1 MEIIIN
7 KEDLLN
13 GIKVVEKITAQK
25 GSQPVLSNIL
35 IETVSND
42 RVRFCATD
50 LNLSIS
56 HKANAQVEKEG
67 QITLSAKRLGE
78 ITSKLDNKPIKLSL
92 NPDTN
97 IVTISCGKAK
107 FELIGISANE
117 FPKVFDEETLEDDEK
132 SFEINKN
139 TLIKGVKQVVFSAAL
154 HESASVLS
162 GVCFNIDSNT
172 LEIVAT
178 DGNRLTRASKEINSK
193 DDSAIFIVPSRTLQ
207 ELIRISSIIEDEKVT
222 IRLKKAKIRFEFEDV
237 IFQSKL
243 INGTYP
249 KYHQLIPTSND
260 KIVYIDRDELI
271 GVIER
276 VCVMV
281 NERTN
286 IIKFTFNKNS
296 LELSTDSPDA
306 GSGKDFIDVDSNFD
320 EIVIAFNY
328 KYVLDSL
335 KNMDTKKV
343 KIEIATSLSATLFKP
358 ANENAEMDDNKL
370 NMLYMRFITLYYD
383 FVKY

>member
-92 NPDTN
+92 NTDTN

-358 ANENAEMDDNKL
+358 ANENQEGDESYVCLIMPVQV
-370 NMLYMRFITLYYD
+370 R
-383 FVKY
+383 

>member
-1 MEIIIN
+1 MEIILN

-13 GIKVVEKITAQK
+13 GIKIVEKVTVQK

-35 IETVSND
+35 IETISND

-50 LNLSIS
+50 LNLAIS
-56 HKANAQVEKEG
+56 HKTKAQVEKEG
-67 QITLSAKRLGE
+67 KITLSAKRLGE
-78 ITSKLDNKPIKLSL
+78 IASKLDNKPITLSL
-92 NPDTN
+92 NHENN
-97 IVTISCGKAK
+97 IVTISCQKAK

-117 FPKVFDEETLEDDEK
+117 FPQVFDKEMQEIEDK
-132 SFEINKN
+132 CFEINKN

-162 GVCFNIDSNT
+162 GVCFNIDQNT

-193 DDSAIFIVPSRTLQ
+193 DDSVIFIVPSRTIQ
-207 ELIRISSIIEDEKVT
+207 ELIRISSMINDEKVT
-222 IRLKKAKIRFEFEDV
+222 IKIARAKIQFVFEDV
-237 IFQSKL
+237 VFDSKL

-249 KYHQLIPTSND
+249 KYQQLIPTSND
-260 KIVYIDRDELI
+260 KIVYADREELI
-271 GVIER
+271 NVIER

-286 IIKFTFNKNS
+286 RIKFSFKENT
-296 LELSTDSPDA
+296 LELSTDSPEM
-306 GSGKDFIDVDSNFD
+306 GSGKDFVDINSNFD

-358 ANENAEMDDNKL
+358 ADENENGDESYVCLVMPVQV
-370 NMLYMRFITLYYD
+370 R
-383 FVKY
+383 

>member
-1 MEIIIN
+1 MEIILS
-7 KEDLLN
+7 KEELLN

-25 GSQPVLSNIL
+25 GTQPVLSNIL

-42 RVRFCATD
+42 RVKFCATD

-56 HKANAQVEKEG
+56 HKVKAQVAKEG
-67 QITLSAKRLGE
+67 KITLSAKRLGE
-78 ITSKLDNKPIKLSL
+78 ITTKLNNKPITLSL
-92 NPDTN
+92 NPDNN
-97 IVTISCGKAK
+97 IVTISCGKAN

-117 FPKVFDEETLEDDEK
+117 FPKVFDEEVSEENQK

-222 IRLKKAKIRFEFEDV
+222 IKLEKAKIQFNFEDV
-237 IFQSKL
+237 VFQSKL

-249 KYHQLIPTSND
+249 KYQQLIPTNND
-260 KIVYIDRDELI
+260 KIVYIDREELI
-271 GVIER
+271 GTIER

-286 IIKFTFNKNS
+286 IIKFSFNQNS

-320 EIVIAFNY
+320 EIIIAFNY

-358 ANENAEMDDNKL
+358 SDEDETKNDSYVCLIMPVQV
-370 NMLYMRFITLYYD
+370 R
-383 FVKY
+383 

>member
-1 MEIIIN
+1 MEIVIN

-42 RVRFCATD
+42 RVRFLATD

-56 HKANAQVEKEG
+56 RRVNAKVEKEG
-67 QITLSAKRLGE
+67 KITLSAKRLGE
-78 ITSKLDNKPIKLSL
+78 ITSKLDNKPVNLSL

-97 IVTISCGKAK
+97 IVTISCGNAK
-107 FELIGISANE
+107 FELIGINANE
-117 FPKVFDEETLEDDEK
+117 FPKVFDEETAEDEEK

-139 TLIKGVKQVVFSAAL
+139 TLIKGVKQVVFSAAV
-154 HESASVLS
+154 HESASILS

-193 DDSAIFIVPSRTLQ
+193 DDSEIFIVPSRTLQ
-207 ELIRISSIIEDEKVT
+207 ELIRISAIIEDEKVT

-260 KIVYIDRDELI
+260 KIVYIDREELI

-286 IIKFTFNKNS
+286 IIKFSFNKNT

-306 GSGKDFIDVDSNFD
+306 GSGKDFIDIDSNFD

-343 KIEIATSLSATLFKP
+343 KIEIATSLSATLFKT
-358 ANENAEMDDNKL
+358 ANEHMEGDESYVCLIMPVQV
-370 NMLYMRFITLYYD
+370 R
-383 FVKY
+383 

>member
-207 ELIRISSIIEDEKVT
+207 ELIRISAIIEDEKVT

-260 KIVYIDRDELI
+260 KIVYIDREELI

-286 IIKFTFNKNS
+286 IIKFSFNKNT

-306 GSGKDFIDVDSNFD
+306 GSGKDFIDIDSNFD

-358 ANENAEMDDNKL
+358 ANKHMEGDESYVCLIMPVQV
-370 NMLYMRFITLYYD
+370 R
-383 FVKY
+383 

>member
-1 MEIIIN
+1 MEIILN

-56 HKANAQVEKEG
+56 HKIKAQVEKEG

-78 ITSKLDNKPIKLSL
+78 ITSRLDNKPVKLSL
-92 NPDTN
+92 NVDTN
-97 IVTISCGKAK
+97 VVTISCGKAK
-107 FELIGISANE
+107 FELIGINANE
-117 FPKVFDEETLEDDEK
+117 FPKIFDEQTSQDDEQ

-139 TLIKGVKQVVFSAAL
+139 TLVKGVKQVVFSAAL
-154 HESASVLS
+154 HESASILS

-193 DDSAIFIVPSRTLQ
+193 DDSAIFIVPARTVQ
-207 ELIRISSIIEDEKVT
+207 ELIRISSIVEDEKVT
-222 IRLKKAKIRFEFEDV
+222 IKLKKAKICFEFEDV

-276 VCVMV
+276 VSVMV

-286 IIKFTFNKNS
+286 IIKFTFNKNT

-306 GSGKDFIDVDSNFD
+306 GSGKDFIDIDSNFD

-335 KNMDTKKV
+335 KNMDTPKV

-358 ANENAEMDDNKL
+358 ANEHMEGDESYVCLIMPVQV
-370 NMLYMRFITLYYD
+370 R
-383 FVKY
+383 

>member
-1 MEIIIN
+1 MEIVLN
-7 KEDLLN
+7 KEELLN
-13 GIKVVEKITAQK
+13 GIKIVEKITTQK
-25 GSQPVLSNIL
+25 SSQPVLSNIL
-35 IETVSND
+35 IETISND
-42 RVRFCATD
+42 RVKFCTTD

-56 HKANAQVEKEG
+56 RVAKAQVEKEG
-67 QITLSAKRLGE
+67 KITLSAKRFGE
-78 ITSKLDNKPIKLSL
+78 IASKLDNKPVKLSL
-92 NPDTN
+92 NPETN
-97 IVTISCGKAK
+97 IVTISSGKAK
-107 FELIGISANE
+107 FELIGINANE
-117 FPKVFDEETLEDDEK
+117 FPQVFDETEEDEK

-139 TLIKGVKQVVFSAAL
+139 TLIKGVKQVVFSAAF
-154 HESASVLS
+154 HESASILS

-172 LEIVAT
+172 LEFVAT

-193 DDSAIFIVPSRTLQ
+193 DDSAIFIVPSRTIQ
-207 ELIRISSIIEDEKVT
+207 ELIRIASIVEDEKAT
-222 IRLKKAKIRFEFEDV
+222 IKLKKSKIQFVFENV
-237 IFQSKL
+237 VFQSKL

-249 KYHQLIPTSND
+249 KYQQLIPTSND
-260 KIVYIDRDELI
+260 KIVYADREELI

-286 IIKFTFNKNS
+286 RIKFSFNKNT

-306 GSGKDFIDVDSNFD
+306 GSGKDFIDISSNFD

-358 ANENAEMDDNKL
+358 ADENENGDESYVCLVMPVQV
-370 NMLYMRFITLYYD
+370 R
-383 FVKY
+383 

>member
-1 MEIIIN
+1 MEIILN
-7 KEDLLN
+7 KEELLN

-25 GSQPVLSNIL
+25 GTQPVLSNIL

-56 HKANAQVEKEG
+56 HKVKAQVTKEG
-67 QITLSAKRLGE
+67 KITLSAKRLGE
-78 ITSKLDNKPIKLSL
+78 ITTKLDNKPITLSL
-92 NPDTN
+92 NPDNN

-117 FPKVFDEETLEDDEK
+117 FPRVFDEEILEENEK

-222 IRLKKAKIRFEFEDV
+222 IRLEKAKIRFDFEDV
-237 IFQSKL
+237 VFQSKL

-249 KYHQLIPTSND
+249 KYQQLIPTNND
-260 KIVYIDRDELI
+260 KIVYIDREELI

-286 IIKFTFNKNS
+286 IIKFSFNQNS

-320 EIVIAFNY
+320 EIIIAFNY

-358 ANENAEMDDNKL
+358 SNEDETKDDSYVCL
-370 NMLYMRFITLYYD
+370 IMPVQVR
-383 FVKY
+383 

>member
-1 MEIIIN
+1 MEIILN
-7 KEDLLN
+7 KEELLN

-25 GSQPVLSNIL
+25 GTQPVLSNIL

-56 HKANAQVEKEG
+56 HKVKAQVTKEG
-67 QITLSAKRLGE
+67 KITLSAKRLGE
-78 ITSKLDNKPIKLSL
+78 ITTKLDNKPITLSL
-92 NPDTN
+92 NPDNN

-117 FPKVFDEETLEDDEK
+117 FPRVFDEEILEENEK

-222 IRLKKAKIRFEFEDV
+222 IRLEKAKIRFDFEDV
-237 IFQSKL
+237 VFQSKL

-249 KYHQLIPTSND
+249 KYQQLIPTNND
-260 KIVYIDRDELI
+260 KIVYIDREELI

-286 IIKFTFNKNS
+286 IIKFSFYQNS

-320 EIVIAFNY
+320 EIIIAFNY

-358 ANENAEMDDNKL
+358 SNEDETKDDSYVCL
-370 NMLYMRFITLYYD
+370 IMPVQVR
-383 FVKY
+383 

>member
-1 MEIIIN
+1 MEIILS
-7 KEDLLN
+7 KEELLN

-25 GSQPVLSNIL
+25 GTQPVLSNIL

-42 RVRFCATD
+42 RVKFCATD

-56 HKANAQVEKEG
+56 HKVKAQVAKEG
-67 QITLSAKRLGE
+67 KITLSAKRLGE
-78 ITSKLDNKPIKLSL
+78 ITTKLNNKPITLSL
-92 NPDTN
+92 NPDNN

-117 FPKVFDEETLEDDEK
+117 FPKVFDEEVSEENQK

-222 IRLKKAKIRFEFEDV
+222 IKLEKAKIQFNFEDV
-237 IFQSKL
+237 VFQSKL

-249 KYHQLIPTSND
+249 KYQQLIPTNND
-260 KIVYIDRDELI
+260 KIVYIDREELI

-286 IIKFTFNKNS
+286 IIKFSFNQNS

-320 EIVIAFNY
+320 EIIIAFNY

-358 ANENAEMDDNKL
+358 SDEDETKNDSYVCLIMPVQV
-370 NMLYMRFITLYYD
+370 R
-383 FVKY
+383 

>member
-1 MEIIIN
+1 MEIILS
-7 KEDLLN
+7 KEELLN

-25 GSQPVLSNIL
+25 GTQPVLSNIL

-42 RVRFCATD
+42 RVKFCATD

-56 HKANAQVEKEG
+56 HKVKAQVAKEG
-67 QITLSAKRLGE
+67 KITLSAKRLGE
-78 ITSKLDNKPIKLSL
+78 ITTKLDNKPITLSL
-92 NPDTN
+92 NPDNN

-117 FPKVFDEETLEDDEK
+117 FPKVFDEEVSEENQK

-222 IRLKKAKIRFEFEDV
+222 IKLEKAKIQFNFEDV
-237 IFQSKL
+237 VFQSKL

-249 KYHQLIPTSND
+249 KYQQLIPTNND
-260 KIVYIDRDELI
+260 KIVYIDREELI

-286 IIKFTFNKNS
+286 IIKFSFNQNS

-320 EIVIAFNY
+320 EIIIAFNY

-358 ANENAEMDDNKL
+358 SDEDETKNDSYVCLIMPVQV
-370 NMLYMRFITLYYD
+370 R
-383 FVKY
+383 

>member
-1 MEIIIN
+1 M
-7 KEDLLN
+7 LN

-35 IETVSND
+35 IETLSND

-56 HKANAQVEKEG
+56 HKIKAQVEKEG

-78 ITSKLDNKPIKLSL
+78 ITSRLDNKPVRLSL
-92 NPDTN
+92 NVDTN
-97 IVTISCGKAK
+97 VVTISCGKAK
-107 FELIGISANE
+107 FELIGINANE
-117 FPKVFDEETLEDDEK
+117 FPKVFDEQTQQEDEQ

-154 HESASVLS
+154 HESASILS

-193 DDSAIFIVPSRTLQ
+193 NESAIFIVPARTVQ
-207 ELIRISSIIEDEKVT
+207 ELIRISSIVEDEKVT
-222 IRLKKAKIRFEFEDV
+222 IKLKKAKIYFEFEDV

-249 KYHQLIPTSND
+249 KYHQLIPTTND
-260 KIVYIDRDELI
+260 KIVYTDRDELI

-276 VCVMV
+276 VSVMV

-286 IIKFTFNKNS
+286 IIKFTFNKNT

-306 GSGKDFIDVDSNFD
+306 GSGKDFIDIDSNFD

-335 KNMDTKKV
+335 KNMDTPKV

-358 ANENAEMDDNKL
+358 ANEHMEGDESYVCLIMPVQV
-370 NMLYMRFITLYYD
+370 R
-383 FVKY
+383 

>member
-1 MEIIIN
+1 MEIILS
-7 KEDLLN
+7 KEELLN

-25 GSQPVLSNIL
+25 GTQPVLSNIL

-42 RVRFCATD
+42 RVKFCATD

-56 HKANAQVEKEG
+56 HKVKAQVAKEG
-67 QITLSAKRLGE
+67 KITLSAKRLGE
-78 ITSKLDNKPIKLSL
+78 ITTKLDNKPITLSL
-92 NPDTN
+92 NPDNN

-117 FPKVFDEETLEDDEK
+117 FPKVFDEEVSEENQK

-222 IRLKKAKIRFEFEDV
+222 IKLEKAKIQFNFEDV
-237 IFQSKL
+237 VFQSKL

-249 KYHQLIPTSND
+249 KYQQLIPTNND

-286 IIKFTFNKNS
+286 IIKFSFNQNS

-320 EIVIAFNY
+320 EIIIAFNY

-358 ANENAEMDDNKL
+358 SDEDETKNDSYVCLIMPVQV
-370 NMLYMRFITLYYD
+370 R
-383 FVKY
+383 

>member
-1 MEIIIN
+1 MEIILN

-13 GIKVVEKITAQK
+13 GIRIVEKITAQK
-25 GSQPVLSNIL
+25 SSQPVLSNIL
-35 IETVSND
+35 IETVAND
-42 RVRFCATD
+42 RVKFCTTD

-56 HKANAQVEKEG
+56 HLAKAQVESEG
-67 QITLSAKRLGE
+67 KITLSAKRLGE
-78 ITSKLDNKPIKLSL
+78 IASKLDNKPVKLSL
-92 NPDTN
+92 NCETN

-107 FELIGISANE
+107 FELIGINANE
-117 FPKVFDEETLEDDEK
+117 FPQVFDEKEEDDEK

-139 TLIKGVKQVVFSAAL
+139 TLIKGVKQVVFSAAY
-154 HESASVLS
+154 HESASILS

-193 DDSAIFIVPSRTLQ
+193 DDSAIFIVPSRTIQ
-207 ELIRISSIIEDEKVT
+207 ELIRISSIVEDEKV
-222 IRLKKAKIRFEFEDV
+222 IIKLKKAKIQFVFENV
-237 IFQSKL
+237 VFQSKL

-249 KYHQLIPTSND
+249 KYQQLIPTSND
-260 KIVYIDRDELI
+260 KIVYIDREELI

-286 IIKFTFNKNS
+286 RIKFSFKENT
-296 LELSTDSPDA
+296 LELSTDSPEM
-306 GSGKDFIDVDSNFD
+306 GSGKDFIDISSNFD

-335 KNMDTKKV
+335 KNMDTRKV

-358 ANENAEMDDNKL
+358 ADENENGDESYVCLVMPVQV
-370 NMLYMRFITLYYD
+370 R
-383 FVKY
+383 

>member
-1 MEIIIN
+1 MEIILS

-13 GIKVVEKITAQK
+13 GIKIVEKVTVQK

-35 IETVSND
+35 IETISND

-50 LNLSIS
+50 LNLAIS
-56 HKANAQVEKEG
+56 HKTKAQVEKEG
-67 QITLSAKRLGE
+67 KITLSAKRLGE
-78 ITSKLDNKPIKLSL
+78 IASKLDNKPITLSL
-92 NPDTN
+92 NHENN
-97 IVTISCGKAK
+97 IVTISCQKAK

-117 FPKVFDEETLEDDEK
+117 FPQVFDKEMQEIEDK
-132 SFEINKN
+132 CFEINKN

-162 GVCFNIDSNT
+162 GVCFNIDQNT

-193 DDSAIFIVPSRTLQ
+193 DDSVIFIVPSRTIQ
-207 ELIRISSIIEDEKVT
+207 ELIRISSMINDEKVT
-222 IRLKKAKIRFEFEDV
+222 IKIARAKIQFVFEDV
-237 IFQSKL
+237 VFHSKL

-249 KYHQLIPTSND
+249 KYQQLIPTSND
-260 KIVYIDRDELI
+260 KIVYADREELI
-271 GVIER
+271 NVIER

-286 IIKFTFNKNS
+286 RIKFSFKENT
-296 LELSTDSPDA
+296 LELSTDSPEM
-306 GSGKDFIDVDSNFD
+306 GSGKDFVDINSNFD

-358 ANENAEMDDNKL
+358 ADENENGDESYVCLVMPVQV
-370 NMLYMRFITLYYD
+370 R
-383 FVKY
+383 

>member
-1 MEIIIN
+1 MEIVLN

-13 GIKVVEKITAQK
+13 GIRIVEKITAQK
-25 GSQPVLSNIL
+25 SSQPVLSNIL
-35 IETVSND
+35 IETVSSD
-42 RVRFCATD
+42 RVKFCTTD

-56 HKANAQVEKEG
+56 HLAKAQVEKEG
-67 QITLSAKRLGE
+67 KITLSAKRLGE
-78 ITSKLDNKPIKLSL
+78 IVSKLDNKPVNLSL
-92 NPDTN
+92 NQETN
-97 IVTISCGKAK
+97 IVTISSGKAK

-117 FPKVFDEETLEDDEK
+117 FPQVFDESEEEEK
-132 SFEINKN
+132 SFEINKT
-139 TLIKGVKQVVFSAAL
+139 TLIKGVKQVVFSAAV
-154 HESASVLS
+154 HESASILS

-172 LEIVAT
+172 IEFVAT

-193 DDSAIFIVPSRTLQ
+193 DDSAIFIVPSRTIQ
-207 ELIRISSIIEDEKVT
+207 ELIRISSIVEDEKAT
-222 IRLKKAKIRFEFEDV
+222 IKLKKAKIQFVFENV
-237 IFQSKL
+237 VFQSKL

-249 KYHQLIPTSND
+249 KYQQLIPTGND
-260 KIVYIDRDELI
+260 KIVYIDREELI

-286 IIKFTFNKNS
+286 RIKFSFKENT
-296 LELSTDSPDA
+296 LELSTDSPEM
-306 GSGKDFIDVDSNFD
+306 GSGKDFIDISSNFD

-335 KNMDTKKV
+335 KNMDTRKV

-358 ANENAEMDDNKL
+358 ADENENGDESYVCLVMPVQV
-370 NMLYMRFITLYYD
+370 R
-383 FVKY
+383 

>member
-1 MEIIIN
+1 MEIILN

-56 HKANAQVEKEG
+56 HKIKAQVEKEG

-78 ITSKLDNKPIKLSL
+78 ITSRLDNKPVKLSL
-92 NPDTN
+92 NIDTN
-97 IVTISCGKAK
+97 VVTISCGKAK
-107 FELIGISANE
+107 FELIGINANE
-117 FPKVFDEETLEDDEK
+117 FPKTFDEQTSQDDEQ

-139 TLIKGVKQVVFSAAL
+139 TLVKGVKQVVFSAAL
-154 HESASVLS
+154 HESASILS

-193 DDSAIFIVPSRTLQ
+193 DDSAIFIVPARTVQ
-207 ELIRISSIIEDEKVT
+207 ELIRISSIVEDEKVT
-222 IRLKKAKIRFEFEDV
+222 IKLKKAKICFEFEDV

-276 VCVMV
+276 VSVMV

-286 IIKFTFNKNS
+286 IIKFTFNKNT

-306 GSGKDFIDVDSNFD
+306 GSGKDFIDIDSNFD

-335 KNMDTKKV
+335 KNMDTPKV

-358 ANENAEMDDNKL
+358 ANEHMEGDESYVCLIMPVQV
-370 NMLYMRFITLYYD
+370 R
-383 FVKY
+383 

>member
-1 MEIIIN
+1 MEIILN

-35 IETVSND
+35 IETLSND

-56 HKANAQVEKEG
+56 HKIKAQVEKEG

-78 ITSKLDNKPIKLSL
+78 ITSRLDNKPVRLSL
-92 NPDTN
+92 NVDTN
-97 IVTISCGKAK
+97 VVTISCGKAK
-107 FELIGISANE
+107 FELIGINANE
-117 FPKVFDEETLEDDEK
+117 FPKVFDEQTQQEDEQC
-132 SFEINKN
+132 FEINKN

-154 HESASVLS
+154 HESASILS

-193 DDSAIFIVPSRTLQ
+193 DESAIFIVPARTVQ
-207 ELIRISSIIEDEKVT
+207 ELIRISSIVEDEKVT
-222 IRLKKAKIRFEFEDV
+222 IKLKKAKIYFEFEDV

-249 KYHQLIPTSND
+249 KYHQLIPTTND
-260 KIVYIDRDELI
+260 KIVYTDRDELI

-276 VCVMV
+276 VSVMV

-286 IIKFTFNKNS
+286 IIKFTFNKNT

-306 GSGKDFIDVDSNFD
+306 GSGKDFIDIDSNFD

-335 KNMDTKKV
+335 KNMDTPKV

-358 ANENAEMDDNKL
+358 ANEHMEGDESYVCLIMPVQV
-370 NMLYMRFITLYYD
+370 R
-383 FVKY
+383 

>member
-1 MEIIIN
+1 MEISLN
-7 KEDLLN
+7 KDELLN
-13 GIKVVEKITAQK
+13 AIKVVEKITAQK
-25 GSQPVLSNIL
+25 SSQPVLSNIL

-42 RVRFCATD
+42 RVKFCTTD

-56 HKANAQVEKEG
+56 HLVKAQVEKEG
-67 QITLSAKRLGE
+67 KITLSAKRLGE
-78 ITSKLDNKPIKLSL
+78 IVSKLDNKPVNLSL
-92 NPDTN
+92 NQETN
-97 IVTISCGKAK
+97 IVTISSGKAK

-117 FPKVFDEETLEDDEK
+117 FPQVFDESEEEEK
-132 SFEINKN
+132 SFEINKT
-139 TLIKGVKQVVFSAAL
+139 TLIKGVKQVVFSAAV
-154 HESASVLS
+154 HESASILS

-172 LEIVAT
+172 IEFVAT

-193 DDSAIFIVPSRTLQ
+193 DDNAIFIVPSRTIQ
-207 ELIRISSIIEDEKVT
+207 ELIRISSIIEDEKVS
-222 IRLKKAKIRFEFEDV
+222 IKLKKAKIQFEFENV
-237 IFQSKL
+237 VFQSKL

-249 KYHQLIPTSND
+249 KYHQLIPAGND
-260 KIVYIDRDELI
+260 KIVYIDREELI

-286 IIKFTFNKNS
+286 RIKFSFKENT
-296 LELSTDSPDA
+296 LELSTDSPEM
-306 GSGKDFIDVDSNFD
+306 GSGKDFIDISSNFD

-335 KNMDTKKV
+335 KNMDTRKV

-358 ANENAEMDDNKL
+358 ADENENGDESYVCLVMPVQV
-370 NMLYMRFITLYYD
+370 R
-383 FVKY
+383 

>member
-1 MEIIIN
+1 MEIILN

-35 IETVSND
+35 IETLSND

-56 HKANAQVEKEG
+56 HKIKAQVEKEG

-78 ITSKLDNKPIKLSL
+78 ITSRLDNKPVRLSL
-92 NPDTN
+92 NVDTN
-97 IVTISCGKAK
+97 VVTISCGKAK
-107 FELIGISANE
+107 FELIGINANE
-117 FPKVFDEETLEDDEK
+117 FPKVFDEQTQQEDEQ

-154 HESASVLS
+154 HESASILS

-193 DDSAIFIVPSRTLQ
+193 DESAIFIVPARTVQ
-207 ELIRISSIIEDEKVT
+207 ELIRISSIVEDEKVT
-222 IRLKKAKIRFEFEDV
+222 IKLKKAKIYFEFEDV

-249 KYHQLIPTSND
+249 KYHQLIPTTND
-260 KIVYIDRDELI
+260 KIVYTDRDELI

-276 VCVMV
+276 VSVMV

-286 IIKFTFNKNS
+286 IIKFTFNKNT

-306 GSGKDFIDVDSNFD
+306 GSGKDFIDIDSNFD

-335 KNMDTKKV
+335 KNMDTPKV

-358 ANENAEMDDNKL
+358 ANEHMEGDESYVCLIMPVQV
-370 NMLYMRFITLYYD
+370 R
-383 FVKY
+383 

>member
-1 MEIIIN
+1 MEIILN
-7 KEDLLN
+7 KEELLN

-25 GSQPVLSNIL
+25 GAQPVLSNIL

-56 HKANAQVEKEG
+56 HKVKAQVTKEG
-67 QITLSAKRLGE
+67 KITLSAKRLGE
-78 ITSKLDNKPIKLSL
+78 ITTKLDNKPITLSL
-92 NPDTN
+92 NPDNN

-117 FPKVFDEETLEDDEK
+117 FPRVFDEEILEENEK

-222 IRLKKAKIRFEFEDV
+222 IRLEKAKIRFDFEDV
-237 IFQSKL
+237 VFQSKL

-249 KYHQLIPTSND
+249 KYQQLIPTNND
-260 KIVYIDRDELI
+260 KIVYIDREELI

-286 IIKFTFNKNS
+286 IIKFSFNQNS

-320 EIVIAFNY
+320 EIIIAFNY

-343 KIEIATSLSATLFKP
+343 KIEITTSLSATLFKP
-358 ANENAEMDDNKL
+358 SNEDETKDDSYVCL
-370 NMLYMRFITLYYD
+370 IMPVQVR
-383 FVKY
+383 

>member
-97 IVTISCGKAK
+97 IVTISYGKAK

-306 GSGKDFIDVDSNFD
+306 CSGKDFIDVDSNFD

-358 ANENAEMDDNKL
+358 ANENQEGDESYVCLIMPVQV
-370 NMLYMRFITLYYD
+370 R
-383 FVKY
+383 

>member
-1 MEIIIN
+1 MEIVLN

-13 GIKVVEKITAQK
+13 GIRIVEKITAQK
-25 GSQPVLSNIL
+25 SSQPVLSNIL
-35 IETVSND
+35 IETVSSD
-42 RVRFCATD
+42 RVKFCTTD

-56 HKANAQVEKEG
+56 HLAKAQVEKEG
-67 QITLSAKRLGE
+67 KITLSAKRLGE
-78 ITSKLDNKPIKLSL
+78 IVSKLDNKPVNLSL
-92 NPDTN
+92 NQETN
-97 IVTISCGKAK
+97 IVTISSGKAK
-107 FELIGISANE
+107 FELIGINANE
-117 FPKVFDEETLEDDEK
+117 FPQVFDESEEEEK

-139 TLIKGVKQVVFSAAL
+139 TLIKGVKQVVFSEAYQ
-154 HESASVLS
+154 ESASILS

-172 LEIVAT
+172 IEFVAT

-193 DDSAIFIVPSRTLQ
+193 DDSAIFIVPSRTIQ
-207 ELIRISSIIEDEKVT
+207 ELIRISSIVEDEKAT
-222 IRLKKAKIRFEFEDV
+222 IKLKKAKIQFVFENV
-237 IFQSKL
+237 VFQSKL

-249 KYHQLIPTSND
+249 KYQQLIPTGND
-260 KIVYIDRDELI
+260 KIVYIDREELI

-286 IIKFTFNKNS
+286 RIKFSFKENT
-296 LELSTDSPDA
+296 LELSTDSPEM
-306 GSGKDFIDVDSNFD
+306 GSGKDFIDISSNFD

-335 KNMDTKKV
+335 KNMDTRKV

-358 ANENAEMDDNKL
+358 ADENENGDESYVCLVMPVQV
-370 NMLYMRFITLYYD
+370 R
-383 FVKY
+383 

>member
-1 MEIIIN
+1 MEIILS

-25 GSQPVLSNIL
+25 SAQPVLSNIL
-35 IETVSND
+35 IETLTSD

-56 HKANAQVEKEG
+56 HKIKAQVEKEG
-67 QITLSAKRLGE
+67 KITLSAKRLGE
-78 ITSKLDNKPIKLSL
+78 ITSKLDNKPITLSL

-97 IVTISCGKAK
+97 VVTISCGKAK
-107 FELIGISANE
+107 FELIGINANE
-117 FPKVFDEETLEDDEK
+117 FPKVFDEEVLEENQK

-222 IRLKKAKIRFEFEDV
+222 IKLEKAKIRFDFEDV
-237 IFQSKL
+237 VFQSKL

-249 KYHQLIPTSND
+249 KYQQLIPTNND
-260 KIVYIDRDELI
+260 KIVYIDREELI
-271 GVIER
+271 GTIER

-286 IIKFTFNKNS
+286 IIKFSFNQNS

-306 GSGKDFIDVDSNFD
+306 GSGKDFIDVDSNFE
-320 EIVIAFNY
+320 EIIIAFNY

-358 ANENAEMDDNKL
+358 SDEDETKNDSYVCLIMPVQV
-370 NMLYMRFITLYYD
+370 R
-383 FVKY
+383 

>member
-1 MEIIIN
+1 MEIVIN

-42 RVRFCATD
+42 RVRFLATD

-56 HKANAQVEKEG
+56 RRVNAKVEKEG
-67 QITLSAKRLGE
+67 KITLSAKRLGE
-78 ITSKLDNKPIKLSL
+78 ITSKLDNKPVNLSL

-97 IVTISCGKAK
+97 IVTISCGNAK
-107 FELIGISANE
+107 FELIGINANE
-117 FPKVFDEETLEDDEK
+117 FPKVFDEETAEDEEK

-139 TLIKGVKQVVFSAAL
+139 TLIKGVKQVVFSAAV
-154 HESASVLS
+154 HESASILS

-193 DDSAIFIVPSRTLQ
+193 DDSEIFIVPSRTLQ
-207 ELIRISSIIEDEKVT
+207 ELIRISAIIEDEKVT

-260 KIVYIDRDELI
+260 KIVYIDREELI

-286 IIKFTFNKNS
+286 IIKFSFNKNT

-306 GSGKDFIDVDSNFD
+306 GSGKDFIDIDSNFD

-358 ANENAEMDDNKL
+358 ANEHMEGDESYVCLIMPVQV
-370 NMLYMRFITLYYD
+370 R
-383 FVKY
+383 

>member
-1 MEIIIN
+1 MEIILS

-13 GIKVVEKITAQK
+13 GIKIVEKVTVQK

-35 IETVSND
+35 IETISND

-50 LNLSIS
+50 LNLAIS
-56 HKANAQVEKEG
+56 HKTKAQVEKEG
-67 QITLSAKRLGE
+67 KITLSAKRLGE
-78 ITSKLDNKPIKLSL
+78 IASKLDNKPITLSL
-92 NPDTN
+92 NPENN
-97 IVTISCGKAK
+97 IVTISCQKAK

-117 FPKVFDEETLEDDEK
+117 FPQVFDQEMQEIEDK
-132 SFEINKN
+132 CFEINKN

-162 GVCFNIDSNT
+162 GVCFNIDQNT

-193 DDSAIFIVPSRTLQ
+193 DDSVIFIVPSRTIQ
-207 ELIRISSIIEDEKVT
+207 ELIRISSMINDEKVT
-222 IRLKKAKIRFEFEDV
+222 IKIARAKIQFVFEDV
-237 IFQSKL
+237 VFHSKL

-249 KYHQLIPTSND
+249 KYQQLIPTSND
-260 KIVYIDRDELI
+260 KIVYADREELI
-271 GVIER
+271 NVIER

-286 IIKFTFNKNS
+286 RIKFSFKENT
-296 LELSTDSPDA
+296 LELSTDSPEM
-306 GSGKDFIDVDSNFD
+306 GSGKDFVDINSNFD

-358 ANENAEMDDNKL
+358 ADENENGDESYVCLVMPVQV
-370 NMLYMRFITLYYD
+370 R
-383 FVKY
+383 

>member
-1 MEIIIN
+1 MEIILS
-7 KEDLLN
+7 KEELLN

-25 GSQPVLSNIL
+25 GTQPVLSNIL

-42 RVRFCATD
+42 RVKFCATD

-56 HKANAQVEKEG
+56 HKVKAQVAKEG
-67 QITLSAKRLGE
+67 KITLSAKRLGE
-78 ITSKLDNKPIKLSL
+78 ITTKLDNKPITLSL
-92 NPDTN
+92 NPDNN

-117 FPKVFDEETLEDDEK
+117 FPKVFDEEVSEENQK

-222 IRLKKAKIRFEFEDV
+222 IKLEKAKIQFNFEDV
-237 IFQSKL
+237 VFQSKL

-249 KYHQLIPTSND
+249 KYQQLIPTNND
-260 KIVYIDRDELI
+260 KIVYIDREELI

-286 IIKFTFNKNS
+286 IIKFSFNQNS

-320 EIVIAFNY
+320 EIIIAFNY

-358 ANENAEMDDNKL
+358 SDEDETKDDSYVCL
-370 NMLYMRFITLYYD
+370 IMPVQVR
-383 FVKY
+383 

>member
-1 MEIIIN
+1 MEIILN

-35 IETVSND
+35 IETVTSD

-56 HKANAQVEKEG
+56 HKIKAQVEKEG

-78 ITSKLDNKPIKLSL
+78 ITSRLDNKPVRLSL
-92 NPDTN
+92 NVDTN
-97 IVTISCGKAK
+97 VVTISCGKAK
-107 FELIGISANE
+107 FELIGINANE
-117 FPKVFDEETLEDDEK
+117 FPKVFDEQTQQEDEQ

-154 HESASVLS
+154 HESASILS

-193 DDSAIFIVPSRTLQ
+193 DESAIFIVPARTVQ
-207 ELIRISSIIEDEKVT
+207 ELIRISSIVEDEKVT
-222 IRLKKAKIRFEFEDV
+222 IKLKKAKIYFEFEDV

-249 KYHQLIPTSND
+249 KYHQLIPTTND
-260 KIVYIDRDELI
+260 KIVYTDRDELI

-276 VCVMV
+276 VSVMV

-286 IIKFTFNKNS
+286 IIKFTFNKNT

-306 GSGKDFIDVDSNFD
+306 GSGKDFIDIDSNFD

-335 KNMDTKKV
+335 KNMDTPKV

-358 ANENAEMDDNKL
+358 ANEHMEGDESYVCLIMPVQV
-370 NMLYMRFITLYYD
+370 R
-383 FVKY
+383 

>member
-25 GSQPVLSNIL
+25 GSQPILSNIL

-358 ANENAEMDDNKL
+358 ANENQEGDESYVCLIMPVQV
-370 NMLYMRFITLYYD
+370 R
-383 FVKY
+383 

>member
-1 MEIIIN
+1 MEIILS

-13 GIKVVEKITAQK
+13 GIKIVEKITVQK

-35 IETVSND
+35 IETISND

-50 LNLSIS
+50 LNLAIS
-56 HKANAQVEKEG
+56 HKTKAQVEKEG
-67 QITLSAKRLGE
+67 KITLSAKRLGE
-78 ITSKLDNKPIKLSL
+78 IASRLDNKPITLSL
-92 NPDTN
+92 NPENN
-97 IVTISCGKAK
+97 IVTISCQKAK

-117 FPKVFDEETLEDDEK
+117 FPQVFDQEMQEIEDK
-132 SFEINKN
+132 CFEINKN

-162 GVCFNIDSNT
+162 GVCFNIDQNT

-193 DDSAIFIVPSRTLQ
+193 DDSAIFIVPSRTIQ
-207 ELIRISSIIEDEKVT
+207 ELIRISSMINDEKVT
-222 IRLKKAKIRFEFEDV
+222 IKIARAKIQFVFEDV
-237 IFQSKL
+237 VFHSKL

-249 KYHQLIPTSND
+249 KYQQLIPTSND
-260 KIVYIDRDELI
+260 KIVYADREELI
-271 GVIER
+271 NVIER

-286 IIKFTFNKNS
+286 RIKFSFKENT
-296 LELSTDSPDA
+296 LELSTDSPEM
-306 GSGKDFIDVDSNFD
+306 GSGKDFVDINSNFD

-358 ANENAEMDDNKL
+358 ADENENGDESYVCLVMPVQV
-370 NMLYMRFITLYYD
+370 R
-383 FVKY
+383 

>member
-25 GSQPVLSNIL
+25 GSQPILSNIL

-139 TLIKGVKQVVFSAAL
+139 TLIKGVKQVVFSAAV
-154 HESASVLS
+154 HESASILS

-358 ANENAEMDDNKL
+358 ANENQEGDESYVCLIMPVQV
-370 NMLYMRFITLYYD
+370 R
-383 FVKY
+383 

>member
-358 ANENAEMDDNKL
+358 ANENQEGDESYVCLIMPVQV
-370 NMLYMRFITLYYD
+370 R
-383 FVKY
+383 

>member
-1 MEIIIN
+1 MEIILN

-35 IETVSND
+35 IETLSND

-56 HKANAQVEKEG
+56 HKIKAQVEKEG

-78 ITSKLDNKPIKLSL
+78 ITSRLDNKPVRLSL
-92 NPDTN
+92 NVDTN
-97 IVTISCGKAK
+97 VVTISCGKAK
-107 FELIGISANE
+107 FELIGINANE
-117 FPKVFDEETLEDDEK
+117 FPKVFDEQTQQEDEQ

-154 HESASVLS
+154 HESASILS

-193 DDSAIFIVPSRTLQ
+193 NESAIFIVPARTVQ
-207 ELIRISSIIEDEKVT
+207 ELIRISSIVEDEKVT
-222 IRLKKAKIRFEFEDV
+222 IKLKKAKIYFEFEDV

-249 KYHQLIPTSND
+249 KYHQLIPTTND
-260 KIVYIDRDELI
+260 KIVYTDRDELI

-276 VCVMV
+276 VSVMV

-286 IIKFTFNKNS
+286 IIKFTFNKNT

-306 GSGKDFIDVDSNFD
+306 GSGKDFIDIDSNFD

-335 KNMDTKKV
+335 KNMDTPKV

-358 ANENAEMDDNKL
+358 ANEHMEGDESYVCLIMPVQV
-370 NMLYMRFITLYYD
+370 R
-383 FVKY
+383 

>member
-1 MEIIIN
+1 MEIILS
-7 KEDLLN
+7 KEELLN

-25 GSQPVLSNIL
+25 GTQPVLSNIL

-42 RVRFCATD
+42 RVKFCATD

-56 HKANAQVEKEG
+56 HKVKAQVAKEG
-67 QITLSAKRLGE
+67 KITLSAKRLGE
-78 ITSKLDNKPIKLSL
+78 ITTKLDNKPITLSL
-92 NPDTN
+92 NPDNN

-117 FPKVFDEETLEDDEK
+117 FPKVFDEEVLEENQK

-193 DDSAIFIVPSRTLQ
+193 NDSAIFIVPSRTLQ

-222 IRLKKAKIRFEFEDV
+222 IKLEKAKIQFNFEDV
-237 IFQSKL
+237 VFQSKL

-249 KYHQLIPTSND
+249 KYQQLIPTNND
-260 KIVYIDRDELI
+260 KIVYIDREELI

-286 IIKFTFNKNS
+286 IIKFSFNQNS

-320 EIVIAFNY
+320 EIIIAFNY

-358 ANENAEMDDNKL
+358 SDEDETKNDSYVCLIMPVQV
-370 NMLYMRFITLYYD
+370 R
-383 FVKY
+383 

>member
-1 MEIIIN
+1 MEIILN

-35 IETVSND
+35 IETLSND

-56 HKANAQVEKEG
+56 HKIKAQVEKEG

-78 ITSKLDNKPIKLSL
+78 ITSRIDNKPVRLSL
-92 NPDTN
+92 NVDTN
-97 IVTISCGKAK
+97 VVTISCGKAK
-107 FELIGISANE
+107 FELIGINANE
-117 FPKVFDEETLEDDEK
+117 FPKVFDEQTQQEDEQ

-154 HESASVLS
+154 HESASILS

-193 DDSAIFIVPSRTLQ
+193 DESAIFIVPARTVQ
-207 ELIRISSIIEDEKVT
+207 ELIRISSIVEDEKVT
-222 IRLKKAKIRFEFEDV
+222 IKLKKAKIYFEFEDV

-249 KYHQLIPTSND
+249 KYHQLIPTTND
-260 KIVYIDRDELI
+260 KIVYTDRDELI

-276 VCVMV
+276 VSVMV

-286 IIKFTFNKNS
+286 IIKFTFNKNT

-306 GSGKDFIDVDSNFD
+306 GSGKDFIDIDSNFD

-328 KYVLDSL
+328 KYVLKSL
-335 KNMDTKKV
+335 KNMDTPKV

-358 ANENAEMDDNKL
+358 ANEHMEGDESYVCLIMPVQV
-370 NMLYMRFITLYYD
+370 R
-383 FVKY
+383 